1 MFEDAGLPQ
10 EIDLRESGRE
20 TCVELGVKGGWQEPM
35 QPSCVGILGQA
46 GNETIAASLIAGL
59 IVVPMKLWNC
69 MGLERLGTSWC
80 DGGIVCFGS
89 VPFTSVGMEHLPR
102 IS

>member
-1 MFEDAGLPQ
+1 MSAKCQLVAKSEIAALCVHKMFADAGLPQ

-20 TCVELGVKGGWQEPM
+20 TCVEPGVKGGWHEQCQPM

-59 IVVPMKLWNC
+59 IVVPM
-69 MGLERLGTSWC
+69 
-80 DGGIVCFGS
+80 
-89 VPFTSVGMEHLPR
+89 
-102 IS
+102 